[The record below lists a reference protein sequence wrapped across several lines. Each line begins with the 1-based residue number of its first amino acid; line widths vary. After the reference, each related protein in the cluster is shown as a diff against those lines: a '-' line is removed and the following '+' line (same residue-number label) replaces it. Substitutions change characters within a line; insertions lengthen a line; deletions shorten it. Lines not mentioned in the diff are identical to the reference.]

1 MNWLAANLGLVA
13 DRTLAHLTLALPA
26 IIAAFV
32 ISVPI
37 GWAARRYRWSRGVV
51 LTGAGLLYAI
61 PSLPLFILLPIDPG
75 GVRTT

>member
-1 MNWLAANLGLVA
+1 MNWLDANLGLVA

-37 GWAARRYRWSRGVV
+37 GWAARRARV
-51 LTGAGLLYAI
+51 
-61 PSLPLFILLPIDPG
+61 
-75 GVRTT
+75 